1 MKKQS
6 SYFFVYDKEQ
16 SVPESWNKNTVVK
29 VRSPSYGTIAVEYVY
44 KQLIDAGYEICEMKE
59 DEWNSQ
65 CNNGHA
71 VYLIPLPCLDILP
84 LLQEHNIFHT
94 PYHCC
99 QLIIHDNDQ
108 QEVLIG
114 LRLLGSFSFLFII

>member
-29 VRSPSYGTIAVEYVY
+29 VRSPSYGTIAVDYVY

-59 DEWNSQ
+59 DEWNSHCDHGQ
-65 CNNGHA
+65 SI
-71 VYLIPLPCLDILP
+71 YLIPLQQVY
-84 LLQEHNIFHT
+84 LLL
-94 PYHCC
+94 
-99 QLIIHDNDQ
+99 LISH
-108 QEVLIG
+108 
-114 LRLLGSFSFLFII
+114 S